1 MSIYNPLSS
10 SYDPNRFLDYRL
22 FNVTSSIPVSSSE
35 RTPTSSAQLRS
46 GSDNVFLLSA
56 SAAFTAGLN
65 VQTTVNLN
73 SYVYNNTIDVDL
85 DPTGA
90 LHYHNLDKTEY
101 QTKTSVATGYD
112 VPRQRATNAN
122 VASYVEG
129 PIRITTGSD
138 ASNTTGSIRIG
149 EGRVLRIKDGENF
162 ELISGCTNPLA
173 LNYNQSANLN
183 DGSCILPVYGC
194 TNPNS
199 VNYNPFANT
208 DDGSCAI
215 AGCTDSTAINYNPL
229 ATTEN
234 GTCQY
239 VTNGTFT
246 NTNQTTTHIDNSYI
260 NNPTVQNLTTTGNI
274 LMRTSGEVYVGP
286 YNTTTFN
293 TSGNNFK
300 QIYTVGVSASAKPN
314 LFENGNILILRNGN
328 RKYTD
333 DNTSISN
340 NLPAAYKQPI
350 SQEQLCSNC
359 AFYDPSTNNN
369 CSRWNAKVRANY
381 WCAKYKPEEYL
392 TPAGDTFRSI
402 FPGII
407 QKGLNTG
414 GNEFLLANRSFY
426 VGSYRIMPDGVY
438 FADDVLPFR
447 LLTLKQ
453 TLKFGPNRHFTKI
466 NKNITGNKPMY
477 GDSQGSTTATTQ
489 PATQP
494 TTSPTYTSPTST
506 PATST
511 GGTGTSYSY

>member
-10 SYDPNRFLDYRL
+10 SFDPNRFLDYRL

-46 GSDNVFLLSA
+46 GSVFLLSA
-56 SAAFTAGLN
+56 SAAYTAGLN
-65 VQTTVNLN
+65 VQTPVTLN
-73 SYVYNNTIDVDL
+73 SYVYNDTIDADI

-101 QTKTSVATGYD
+101 QTNTFITKGYD
-112 VPRQRATNAN
+112 VPRQRASNAN

-138 ASNTTGSIRIG
+138 ASKITGSIRIG
-149 EGRVLRIKDGENF
+149 EGRILRIKDGEDF
-162 ELISGCTNPLA
+162 TVTLGCTDPTSF
-173 LNYNQSANLN
+173 NYNPSANLN
-183 DGSCILPVYGC
+183 NGSCVLPVYGC

-199 VNYNPFANT
+199 VNYNPSANI

-215 AGCTDSTAINYNPL
+215 AGCTDPTAINYNSN

-246 NTNQTTTHIDNSYI
+246 NTNQSITHVDNSYN
-260 NNPTVQNLTTTGNI
+260 NNPTVQNLRTAGNI
-274 LMRTSGEVYVGP
+274 LMRTSGEAYTGP
-286 YNTTTFN
+286 YHTTTYN
-293 TSGNNFK
+293 TAGSVFK
-300 QIYTVGVSASAKPN
+300 EIFVTGVSASARPN
-314 LFENGNILILRNGN
+314 LFIDENITYLRNED
-328 RKYTD
+328 RIYTD
-333 DNTSISN
+333 N
-340 NLPAAYKQPI
+340 NEPMSRLLPAAYKQPV

-359 AFYDPSTNNN
+359 VFWKPNETNN

-381 WCAKYKPEEYL
+381 WCAKYKQVDYL
-392 TPAGDTFRSI
+392 TPAGDTFRADFS
-402 FPGII
+402 GIV
-407 QKGLNTG
+407 QTGLSTG

-426 VGSYRIMPDGVY
+426 VGSYRIMPDGTY
-438 FADDVLPFR
+438 FADNVSPFR

-466 NKNITGNKPMY
+466 NKNTTSNRPMY
-477 GDSQGSTTATTQ
+477 GDSQGSTTSITQPTTQ
-489 PATQP
+489 T
-494 TTSPTYTSPTST
+494 TTSPTYTPPTST
-506 PATST
+506 PTTST